1 MYIILYNVSIMNSPE
16 ERTLVL
22 IKPDAMQRGLIG
34 EITKRFEQK
43 GLKIIGMK
51 MIQLDRDIL
60 SKHYAKHAEK
70 PFFDS
75 LARSMSS
82 SPIVAMVLSGI
93 NALKATRLIVG
104 PTKAHEADAGSI
116 RGDLAISG
124 QANLVHASDPEENP
138 EAEIELFFRTE
149 ELFPWKRIDFEV
161 LYGDEE
167 KGG

>member
-1 MYIILYNVSIMNSPE
+1 MNTRE
-16 ERTLVL
+16 ERTLIL
-22 IKPDAMQRGLIG
+22 IKPDAMQRALLG
-34 EITKRFEQK
+34 EIIRRFEQK

-51 MIQLDRDIL
+51 MMQLDREIL
-60 SKHYAKHAEK
+60 KKHYAKHVDK

-93 NALKATRLIVG
+93 NALKATRLVVG

-116 RGDLAISG
+116 RGDLGISG
-124 QANLVHASDPEENP
+124 QANLVHASDPDEDP
-138 EAEIELFFRTE
+138 EAEIAHFFSE
-149 ELFPWKRIDFEV
+149 AELFPWKRIDFEV

-167 KGG
+167 KGE